1 MSESPSVLL
10 FLGPE
15 EGLKSDELDELRR
28 RISRQHGE
36 STDEHRFY
44 LPDDSVS
51 AAVDL
56 LRNGSLFSEHRLVLV
71 VGVEQLRKKADL
83 APLIDYLGSP
93 NPDATLVLLSDAI
106 RVDSKLEKLIPGGN
120 RKVFWELFENQ
131 KHSWVVGFFRKRQ
144 VTITPEAIDLFL
156 EVVENNTQELRNEAD
171 KLCTYVG
178 ASGSVD
184 VEEIETFIYHSREES
199 VFTLFK
205 HITGAA
211 FESALTVLDKL
222 VSSGDAAPV
231 QVVGG
236 LVFQLRRLLAL
247 RLLLDNDV
255 PAETAFRRLNVRG
268 KRIQAEYHAGAQKFQ
283 ASELETAI
291 QLLTEYDALFRSQRP
306 GIHKCLLDL
315 MVYQLLFHSQ
325 RLVRPLG
332 LAADDRLIADDGDD
346 LVLAR

>member
-1 MSESPSVLL
+1 MSEIPSVLL

-15 EGLKSDELDELRR
+15 EGLKADELEELRQ

-36 STDEHRFY
+36 SSDEHKFY
-44 LPDDSVS
+44 LPDDSMS
-51 AAVDL
+51 AIVDV
-56 LRNGSLFSEHRLVLV
+56 LRNGSLFSAHRLVTV
-71 VGVEQLRKKADL
+71 VGVDQLRKKADL
-83 APLIDYLGSP
+83 SPLVNYLDSP
-93 NPDATLVLLSDAI
+93 NPDSTLVLLSDSV
-106 RVDSKLEKLIPGGN
+106 RVDAKLEKLVPGAN

-178 ASGSVD
+178 AGGSID
-184 VEEIETFIYHSREES
+184 VEEIETFVYHSREES
-199 VFTLFK
+199 VFTLFR

-211 FESALTVLDKL
+211 FESALTALDKL
-222 VSSGDAAPV
+222 ISSGDASPI

-247 RLLLDNDV
+247 RLLMDNDV
-255 PAETAFRRLNVRG
+255 SIETAFSRLNIRG
-268 KRIQAEYHAGAQKFQ
+268 KRIQAEYRGGAQKFQ

-291 QLLTEYDALFRSQRP
+291 HLLTEYDALFRSQRP

-315 MVYQLLFHSQ
+315 MIYQLLFHSQ

-332 LAADDRLIADDGDD
+332 LVADDRLMADDGDD
-346 LVLAR
+346 LVLVR